1 MPALDDKAVNTL
13 SKLVV
18 SAVRQVLSAYPLPV
32 LLTGQITAVSDK
44 QYTVS
49 VHGREYA
56 VPLKGTPSFAAG
68 ETVTLL
74 AEQNNFQHMVIL
86 S

>member
-1 MPALDDKAVNTL
+1 MSNPNDKAVETL

-18 SAVRQVLSAYPLPV
+18 SAVKQILSAYPLPI
-32 LLTGQITAVSDK
+32 LLTGRITAVSDR
-44 QYTVS
+44 QYTVK
-49 VHGREYA
+49 VRGREYS
-56 VPLKGTPSFAAG
+56 VPFKDSPSFTAG
-68 ETVTLL
+68 DLVTLL

>member
-1 MPALDDKAVNTL
+1 MSNPNDKAVETL

-18 SAVRQVLSAYPLPV
+18 SAAKQILSAYPLPV
-32 LLTGQITAVSDK
+32 LLTGRITAVSDR
-44 QYTVS
+44 QYTVM
-49 VHGREYA
+49 VRGREYP
-56 VPLKGTPSFAAG
+56 VPFKGTPSFAAG

>member
-1 MPALDDKAVNTL
+1 MSNPNDKAVETL

-18 SAVRQVLSAYPLPV
+18 SAAKQILSAYPLPV
-32 LLTGQITAVSDK
+32 LLT
-44 QYTVS
+44 
-49 VHGREYA
+49 
-56 VPLKGTPSFAAG
+56 FAAG